1 MRPRHTTIR
10 STDPVELRDRIVQL
24 RAMSRSISDRQALEA
39 LSAVIADIEERVA
52 LIERILAE
60 RSRND

>member
-1 MRPRHTTIR
+1 MRPSNTPLR
-10 STDPVELRDRIVQL
+10 STDPIELRDRIVQL